1 MQSGGINSSQQWRH
15 HWQQSAAGDV
25 SIYKQLAASAVG
37 SCSLLIL
44 SIKIIS
50 INPPKI
56 INIPCERREHWREFV
71 EMNPSDHIPVQEK
84 QKHLHRL
91 NVSFWGSASDI
102 YDINWALLFQF
113 QYFFKAVLFTAF
125 RTLSATT
132 KQVERNNNHPDT
144 FSGSTVVSA
153 PAVFTKLP
161 PGCSVS

>member
-15 HWQQSAAGDV
+15 QWQQSAAGDV

-56 INIPCERREHWREFV
+56 INILCERREHWWEL
-71 EMNPSDHIPVQEK
+71 ITVQNEEK
-84 QKHLHRL
+84 QNHLHRL

-125 RTLSATT
+125 RTLRATT
-132 KQVERNNNHPDT
+132 EQVERNNKHLNT